1 MEKKKKKQF
10 TFREKPLF
18 RSGNTLYYGDPGE
31 KYMLQLDIIETKK
44 VKDIETATKVKIKLI
59 ANNGDLES
67 PQVFR
72 ESERE
77 DIYTALDIGQW
88 WLKTALAQ

>member
-1 MEKKKKKQF
+1 MQAKKKKQF
-10 TFREKPLF
+10 TFRDKPLF
-18 RSGNTLYYGDPGE
+18 RSGNTLYYGEPGE
-31 KYMLQLDIIETKK
+31 RYMLQLDILETKK
-44 VKDIETATKVKIKLI
+44 VKDIESASKVKIKLI
-59 ANNGDLES
+59 ANDGNLDS

-88 WLKTALAQ
+88 WLKTALSQ

>member
-1 MEKKKKKQF
+1 MAGNAKKVSQYKG
-10 TFREKPLF
+10 KPLV
-18 RSGNTLYYGDPGE
+18 RSGNTLYYGEPGE
-31 KYMLQLDIIETKK
+31 RYMLQLDILETKK
-44 VKDIETATKVKIKLI
+44 VKDIESASKVKIKLI
-59 ANNGDLES
+59 ANDGNLDS

-88 WLKTALAQ
+88 WLKTALSQ

>member
-1 MEKKKKKQF
+1 MQAKKKKQF
-10 TFREKPLF
+10 TFRDKPLF
-18 RSGNTLYYGDPGE
+18 RSGNTLYYGEPGE
-31 KYMLQLDIIETKK
+31 RYMLQLDILETKD
-44 VKDIETATKVKIKLI
+44 VKDIQTATKVKIKLI
-59 ANNGDLES
+59 ANTGDFDS

-88 WLKTALAQ
+88 WLKTALSQ

>member
-18 RSGNTLYYGDPGE
+18 RSGNTLYYGEPGE
-31 KYMLQLDIIETKK
+31 KYMLQLDIIETTK
-44 VKDIETATKVKIKLI
+44 VKDIESATKVKIKLI
-59 ANNGDLES
+59 ANTGNLDS

-72 ESERE
+72 ESERD

>member
-1 MEKKKKKQF
+1 MQTKKKKQF

-31 KYMLQLDIIETKK
+31 KYLLQLDILETKDI
-44 VKDIETATKVKIKLI
+44 KDIKSATKVKIKLI
-59 ANNGDLES
+59 SNTGDLS
-67 PQVFR
+67 SSQVFR

-77 DIYTALDIGQW
+77 DVYTALDIGQW
-88 WLKTALAQ
+88 WLKTALSQ

>member
-1 MEKKKKKQF
+1 MQTKKKKQF

-31 KYMLQLDIIETKK
+31 RYMLQLDIIETKK
-44 VKDIETATKVKIKLI
+44 VKDIQSASKVKIKLI
-59 ANNGDLES
+59 ANTGNFDS

-72 ESERE
+72 ESERD

>member
-1 MEKKKKKQF
+1 MQAKKKKQF

-31 KYMLQLDIIETKK
+31 RYMLQLDILETKDI
-44 VKDIETATKVKIKLI
+44 KDIKSATKVKIKLI
-59 ANNGDLES
+59 ANTGDLDS

-77 DIYTALDIGQW
+77 DIFTALDIGQW
-88 WLKTALAQ
+88 WLKTALSQ

>member
-1 MEKKKKKQF
+1 MQAKKKKQF
-10 TFREKPLF
+10 TFRDKPLF
-18 RSGNTLYYGDPGE
+18 RSGNTLYYGEPGE
-31 KYMLQLDIIETKK
+31 RYMLQLDILETKDI
-44 VKDIETATKVKIKLI
+44 KDIKSATKVKIKLI
-59 ANNGDLES
+59 ANTGDFES

-88 WLKTALAQ
+88 WLKTALSQ

>member
-18 RSGNTLYYGDPGE
+18 RSGNTLYYGEPGE

-44 VKDIETATKVKIKLI
+44 VKDIESATKVKIKLI
-59 ANNGDLES
+59 ANTGNLDS

-72 ESERE
+72 ESERD

>member
-10 TFREKPLF
+10 TFRDKPLF
-18 RSGNTLYYGDPGE
+18 RSGNSLYYGELGE

-44 VKDIETATKVKIKLI
+44 VKDLETATKVKIKLI
-59 ANNGDLES
+59 ANTGDLETA
-67 PQVFR
+67 QVFR